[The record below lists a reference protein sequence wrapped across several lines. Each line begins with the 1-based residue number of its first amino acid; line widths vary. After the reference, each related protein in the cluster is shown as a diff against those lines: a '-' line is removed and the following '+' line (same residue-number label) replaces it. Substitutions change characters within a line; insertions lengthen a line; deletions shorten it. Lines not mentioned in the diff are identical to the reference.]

1 MDFAAVRAPVLYIH
15 TDERVPKRVEDYN
28 GFAQL
33 TPAQQKKLRVMTPQ
47 AVQRLAEVQSMPDW
61 RIVKLER
68 AEHYVWITHRD
79 DVLSEMKAFL
89 GM

>member
-1 MDFAAVRAPVLYIH
+1 VDFAAVRAPVLYIH
-15 TDERVPKRVEDYN
+15 TDERVPERVEDYN

-68 AEHYVWITHRD
+68 AEHYVWITNRD